1 MKMLKFFFSFWMLLL
16 VISLVIAPNSNA
28 TSQWAKKTGIP
39 CSTCHTVFPRLTSFG
54 EEFLKNGYQLET
66 TYKKNWEEAFPIDAG
81 GVKLDEVTNL
91 FGFRLNMTPI
101 EFDTKSFQQD
111 SGMAKTTKLTLSNP
125 VWLQM
130 FVAGSI
136 YKDISFFSELEYS
149 KSSFKFNWFYF
160 NFTNIL
166 NSPSVNFQ
174 VGNISPLEFASY
186 PNRLPQLPNL
196 KGEVFLIKSSNGTG
210 ESSMDM
216 SSARPGIQYFG
227 KHSFATVYLGVSP
240 GVSSASVNQY
250 LNYWGGL
257 VCKLPEDVIKGFDG
271 STLTLHYYTGTDTKY
286 TGQETATQ
294 KAQVVNKFTRFT
306 PQINI
311 RYNEKLDIQAAYV
324 TGTDENYSLVASP
337 AKSFK
342 YSGFALEAGY
352 MPSDVWHLGVHYD
365 NYSSEDKIVATGKP
379 ILNYQRIVPSAT
391 YVVNENIRFT
401 AYYEKNLTDIDSNL
415 KVDKT
420 YLNIRVMF

>member
-1 MKMLKFFFSFWMLLL
+1 MNIMKFSFGFWMLFLL
-16 VISLVIAPNSNA
+16 LIAPNSNA
-28 TSQWAKKTGIP
+28 TSQFAKKTGIP

-91 FGFRLNMTPI
+91 FGFRINMTPI

-130 FVAGSI
+130 FVVGSI

-166 NSPSVNFQ
+166 NSPLANFQ

-196 KGEVFLIKSSNGTG
+196 KGEVFLLKSSNGTG

-227 KHSFATVYLGVSP
+227 KHSFATVYLGLSP

-250 LNYWGGL
+250 MNYWGGL

-286 TGQETATQ
+286 TGQETAAQ
-294 KAQVVNKFTRFT
+294 KAQVANKFTRFS

-337 AKSFK
+337 SKSFK

-352 MPSDVWHLGVHYD
+352 MPSDIWHLGVHYD
-365 NYSSEDKIVATGKP
+365 NYSSEDKVVATGKP
-379 ILNYQRIVPSAT
+379 VLNYQRIVPSAT
-391 YVVNENIRFT
+391 YIVNENIRFT
-401 AYYEKNLTDIDSNL
+401 AYYEKNLTDIDANL